1 MRGYDTE
8 SMTRGEWWDDAA
20 PYGANGYSFGRGE
33 RVDMTGV
40 RVAREVTFPMMP
52 GDPNCVARGVAEL
65 TDGRVYQFTI
75 LKPGHSRECGG
86 RRRVRFASLS
96 RQSFGDLANGLIDWE
111 RNGGRMTDADA
122 ARYRQE
128 VADKL

>member
-1 MRGYDTE
+1 MTNYGTE
-8 SMTRGEWWDDAA
+8 SMTRGEWWDESA
-20 PYGANGYSFGRGE
+20 PYGVNGYTFGRGE

-40 RVAREVTFPMMP
+40 RVIREVTFAMMP

-65 TDGRVYQFTI
+65 TDGRVYQFTV
-75 LKPGHSRECGG
+75 LKPDHARECDG
-86 RRRVRFASLS
+86 RKRVRLASLS
-96 RQSFGDLANGLIDWE
+96 YQSFEGLSNALIDSE
-111 RNGGRMTDADA
+111 YRGRRMTGADA